1 MIIIGI
7 KLLIPKKLI
16 DSFNKS
22 LNLGKAKLEAG
33 KEFGEALE
41 QCGHHLLKVHWLDE
55 GEKSEI
61 GWLFPV
67 DNTMERDAT
76 D

>member
-16 DSFNKS
+16 DNFNKS
-22 LNLGKAKLEAG
+22 LNLGKARLEAG

-41 QCGHHLLKVHWLDE
+41 QCGHHLLKVH
-55 GEKSEI
+55 
-61 GWLFPV
+61 
-67 DNTMERDAT
+67 
-76 D
+76 